1 MNYYN
6 DYYYQCSSSIE
17 MNEILTLNN
26 SKPFRLVVM
35 NDGNTDGVER
45 HQTEDY
51 PIEAVGF
58 NHATN
63 RYPQHA
69 FLAPQVSSGPSSRCP
84 YTNPRAG
91 AT

>member
-1 MNYYN
+1 
-6 DYYYQCSSSIE
+6 

-26 SKPFRLVVM
+26 SEPFRLVVM

-58 NHATN
+58 HHATN
-63 RYPQHA
+63 RYP
-69 FLAPQVSSGPSSRCP
+69 
-84 YTNPRAG
+84 
-91 AT
+91 